1 MRPEHRPTR
10 FLVNGLIA
18 VGVVLGGVGYGAAA
32 TPTVFKLTRPRTLV
46 TVPGPIVGFAQDGTN
61 IVWARGGVACGGI
74 IQLKSLSTGAARFL
88 DRRGGPMCE
97 ELEEGGFVDSMT
109 LAGTR
114 ALWATAKETLGNVY
128 FRLFTA
134 VPGGGGERRLGS
146 LALDHD
152 DELLAPVPM
161 AGDAGTLL
169 FARRSSG
176 YGSFERSGVYRVGQR
191 ARSVA
196 GTEGALDIA
205 AEGSRFVLARR
216 ISGGCACNFSPLWS
230 PDGKHIAF
238 VSYRAEGSRPQVFVM
253 NADGSDLHKLTD
265 GESFEWAPDGSALAA
280 YNKGNLIVARP
291 DGGVRTFHR
300 GGLDDIEWS
309 PDAQQLA
316 FADSGRRI
324 HVISAAGGSSRQ
336 LGVRGGGIVW
346 SPDSQNLAYA
356 RFVGEPSRGSG
367 HVFVI
372 PASGGRERDLGSG
385 SGWPRWSPD
394 SRRLAYTRW
403 VDGPGMTTHVV
414 VASLSGTPAVDLGVS
429 AFHSWSPDSTAVA
442 FTRQDGIYL
451 AAADGSAVRRIAATG
466 CGNCLAETEWSRDGR
481 WIAFA
486 DGDLWVVRPDGG
498 ALRRLARG
506 VKHFVW
512 SPTSRALS
520 YVPPVAASAGGSMM
534 IVDIESGAARRIP
547 AGLWVSWSPDGQGL
561 VYVLEPAG
569 RPSGTREIAV
579 TDMSGT
585 STVLT
590 HTEAAPARIVVE
602 TRARTG
608 NRLSSFDASLNLI
621 GLAFSGSRVA
631 LVLDKAGFRPEP
643 VRGART
649 GIEIR
654 TTAGRLLRRVVVP
667 RPMWGELT
675 MSGRWVAFVTWP
687 TGSGGDEMRAIRL
700 LDVLSGRTTILARAP
715 IVVGLSI
722 DGNRVAWAETGPT
735 TSRVRAVTL
744 RHG

>member
-1 MRPEHRPTR
+1 M
-10 FLVNGLIA
+10 VNGLIA
-18 VGVVLGGVGYGAAA
+18 VGIVLGGVGDGAAA
-32 TPTVFKLTRPRTLV
+32 TSSVLQPPRPKTILTI
-46 TVPGPIVGFAQDGTN
+46 PGPIVALAQDGTN
-61 IVWARGGVACGGI
+61 IVWANGGAACGGI

-88 DRRGGPMCE
+88 DGRGGPMCE
-97 ELEEGGFVDSMT
+97 ELKEGGFVDSMT
-109 LAGTR
+109 LSGTT

-205 AEGSRFVLARR
+205 AEGSRFALARR
-216 ISGGCACNFSPLWS
+216 IVGGCACNFSPLWA

-238 VSYRAEGSRPQVFVM
+238 VSYRAEGSAPQVFVM

-280 YNKGNLIVARP
+280 YSNGNLIVVRP
-291 DGGVRTFHR
+291 DGGVRTLHR
-300 GGLDDIEWS
+300 GGLDDVEWS

-324 HVISAAGGSSRQ
+324 HVISAAGGPSRE

-356 RFVGEPSRGSG
+356 RFVGGRPGGSD

-372 PASGGRERDLGSG
+372 PASGGGEHDLGSG

-403 VDGPGMTTHVV
+403 VAGSRTTTHVV
-414 VASLSGTPAVDLGVS
+414 VASLSGTPPVDLGVS
-429 AFHSWSPDSTAVA
+429 ASHSWAPDSTAVA
-442 FTRQDGIYL
+442 FTRQDGIYV
-451 AAADGSAVRRIAATG
+451 AAPDGSAVRRIAPTG
-466 CGNCLAETEWSRDGR
+466 CGNCLAETEWSPEGR

-498 ALRRLARG
+498 ALRRLARD

-547 AGLWVSWSPDGQGL
+547 AGLWVSWSPDGQRL
-561 VYVLEPAG
+561 VYVVEPAG
-569 RPSGTREIAV
+569 RPRGTREIAV
-579 TDMSGT
+579 VDMSGS

-590 HTEAAPARIVVE
+590 RTEAVPARMVVE

-643 VRGART
+643 VRGARAS
-649 GIEIR
+649 IEIR
-654 TTAGRLLRRVVVP
+654 TTAGRVLRRVVVP
-667 RPMWGELT
+667 RPMWGKLT

-700 LDVLSGRTTILARAP
+700 LDVLSGRTTILAQAES
-715 IVVGLSI
+715 VVGLSLER
-722 DGNRVAWAETGPT
+722 NRVAWAEQGPT
-735 TSRVRAVTL
+735 TSRVRVVTL
-744 RHG
+744 PDG